1 MAGRFS
7 VLSDLDGVLHRGS
20 RPLPGCRR
28 FVRDLLSSG
37 RKYLFLTNSPDH
49 SPAEL
54 RKSLKKLGM
63 DIPESCIH
71 TSAQTMASFLRAHG
85 KRPKVYMVGSRALH
99 DALAGIGAQF
109 TDRRPDYVVFASG
122 GSYGIDEIDKA
133 IELVAHGAK
142 FITASDEK
150 KSLTENGIKAGCGA
164 IIAPIE
170 SATGCKAYVVGKP
183 NHLMIRNVE
192 REFGINPLET
202 LMIGDS
208 LDTDIDVGEQA
219 QMTTVLVLS
228 GITSREQLKHSAYEP
243 DYVFENVGCIKL
255 GELP

>member
-1 MAGRFS
+1 MRS
-7 VLSDLDGVLHRGS
+7 
-20 RPLPGCRR
+20 
-28 FVRDLLSSG
+28 
-37 RKYLFLTNSPDH
+37 
-49 SPAEL
+49 
-54 RKSLKKLGM
+54 
-63 DIPESCIH
+63 
-71 TSAQTMASFLRAHG
+71 
-85 KRPKVYMVGSRALH
+85 
-99 DALAGIGAQF
+99 
-109 TDRRPDYVVFASG
+109 
-122 GSYGIDEIDKA
+122 